1 MIIIVGADT
10 LSLTQT
16 SAEGLLQSYRVTEFQ
31 GFRVSG
37 FQKHWTLSEVE
48 RPGFRDTVS

>member
-37 FQKHWTLSEVE
+37 FQSFRVSETL
-48 RPGFRDTVS
+48 DT